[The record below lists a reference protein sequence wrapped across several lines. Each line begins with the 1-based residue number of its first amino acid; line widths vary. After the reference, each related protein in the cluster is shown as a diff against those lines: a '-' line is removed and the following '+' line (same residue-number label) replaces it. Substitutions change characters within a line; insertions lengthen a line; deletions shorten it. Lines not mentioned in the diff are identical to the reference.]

1 MATIGSTFDSEDNG
15 WLTGVRRRLTEL
27 GYGPDEATTR
37 EVASQCRAHTAPS
50 DDDLHAAVGLAQVV
64 RAMQRSLA

>member
-1 MATIGSTFDSEDNG
+1 MASTADGENTG

-27 GYGPDEATTR
+27 GYPPDEATTR
-37 EVASQCRAHTAPS
+37 EVASQCRTDRAPS
-50 DDDLHAAVGLAQVV
+50 DDDLHAAFGLAEVV